1 MGRLLAHRGSAGCG
15 VRCCHNGRCCRG
27 AQKANVN
34 VETRLLLSVELR
46 GPRLAVVEQPAGAAL
61 RRNELVSDAPSVLVV
76 RARVLAVVVGGL
88 ARRGVRVRGRGRG
101 RVRVRVRVGSG

>member
-46 GPRLAVVEQPAGAAL
+46 GPRLAIVKQPAGVVRVRVRVRVRVSVRVGVGVRVRVRVRVSTVVKQPAGAAL
-61 RRNELVSDAPSVLVV
+61 RRNELVPDAP
-76 RARVLAVVVGGL
+76 G
-88 ARRGVRVRGRGRG
+88 
-101 RVRVRVRVGSG
+101 